1 MTAPIE
7 IEIWQGE
14 MADLE
19 VDALVVPATES
30 LFMTNPVAASVK
42 RQGGDGVER
51 AAIEQGPIPAGTAI
65 VTAGGGL
72 AAPWVIH
79 AVAVGHD
86 LRADPDRLRSAL
98 RAALGLASSLSLRR
112 IAMAPLGIERGV
124 FGVPEAAALML
135 EELRG
140 YDRGVSGLPEEVVIA
155 LAGPHEAAVF
165 MATVQGLRAGAG

>member
-1 MTAPIE
+1 MTARIE

-42 RQGGDGVER
+42 RQGGEVVEL
-51 AAIEQGPIPAGTAI
+51 AAIEQGPIAAGTAI
-65 VTAGGGL
+65 ATPGGRL

-98 RAALGLASSLSLRR
+98 RAALDLAASLSLRR
-112 IAMAPLGIERGV
+112 IAMAPLGLERGV
-124 FGVPEAAALML
+124 FGVSEAALLML
-135 EELRG
+135 EELDAH
-140 YDRGVSGLPEEVVIA
+140 DRGASGLPEVVVIA
-155 LAGPHEAAVF
+155 LATPHEAAAF
-165 MATVQGLRAGAG
+165 MSTVQGLRAAAG

>member
-14 MADLE
+14 LADLE

-30 LFMTNPVAASVK
+30 LFMTNPAAASVK
-42 RQGGDGVER
+42 RRGGDAVER
-51 AAIEQGPIPAGTAI
+51 AAIDQGPIQAGAAV
-65 VTAGGGL
+65 VTSGGAL

-86 LRADPDRLRSAL
+86 LRADSDQLRSAV
-98 RAALGLASSLSLRR
+98 RASLELARSLSLRR

-124 FGVPEAAALML
+124 FPSEEAAAVML
-135 EELRG
+135 GELRA
-140 YDRGVSGLPEEVVIA
+140 YDRGPSGLPEEVVVT
-155 LAGPHEAAVF
+155 LSGPREAAIF
-165 MATVQGLRAGAG
+165 MATAEGLRARAG